1 MKTRPVGRVFRGAP
15 GFVAP
20 VVRRL
25 ARDRAQHI
33 VIPRLARL
41 GRVDLIT
48 RRGHQST
55 TIRHTHMPSQHP
67 TSRLYTRSGDDGATG
82 LFGGGRVSKD
92 HPRVEAYGTVDE
104 LNAAIGLAAAE
115 VTRVREA
122 ASGRM
127 RTLLDGL
134 HHIFA
139 DLQSR
144 LFDIGA
150 DLATPEGAKHE
161 ARILRISDEQ
171 VAEVERWIDE
181 IDSGNTAMKSFVMPG
196 GTELAARLH
205 LARTICRR
213 AERAMIHLR
222 HTEPV
227 SEGAIVYINRVSD
240 MLFAMAR
247 RVNKEAGVD
256 DVPWVPAKKR

>member
-1 MKTRPVGRVFRGAP
+1 MA
-15 GFVAP
+15 
-20 VVRRL
+20 
-25 ARDRAQHI
+25 
-33 VIPRLARL
+33 
-41 GRVDLIT
+41 
-48 RRGHQST
+48 
-55 TIRHTHMPSQHP
+55 SQPPP
-67 TSRLYTRSGDDGATG
+67 TSGLYTRSGDDGTTG
-82 LFGGGRVSKD
+82 LFGGGRVNKD

-115 VTRVREA
+115 VERHS
-122 ASGRM
+122 ASAEGPM
-127 RTLLDGL
+127 RSLLDSIQN
-134 HHIFA
+134 IFT

-161 ARILRISDEQ
+161 AKILRISAEQ
-171 VAEVERWIDE
+171 VAEVERWIDA
-181 IDSGNTAMKSFVMPG
+181 IDAGSPPMKSFVMPG

-205 LARTICRR
+205 LARTVCRR

-222 HTEPV
+222 HSEPV
-227 SEGAIVYINRVSD
+227 SDGAIVYINRVSD

-247 RVNKEAGVD
+247 RVNREAGVN